1 MDLKDKKI
9 GVAFTGSF
17 CTLEKALLKLEEISN
32 VCGFV
37 QTIFSFNA
45 QKINSRFGVAKKFI
59 ERAETITKKNAILSI
74 EDAEHIGPL
83 NYLDILVIFPCT
95 KNTLAKLFNAISDT
109 PVLMA
114 AKAQLFNQKPIL
126 IFVSTNDALGNNMKN
141 IGLLLNSKNIY
152 FVPFSQDDYR
162 KKPNSIVSSSEF
174 LIPSIEKALDKVQI
188 QPVILQ

>member
-1 MDLKDKKI
+1 MNLKDKKI
-9 GVAFTGSF
+9 GIAFTGSF
-17 CTLEKALLKLEEISN
+17 CTFEKALLKLEEISN
-32 VCGFV
+32 VCDFV

-59 ERAETITKKNAILSI
+59 ERAEKITKKRAILSI

-95 KNTLAKLFNAISDT
+95 GNTLAKLANAISDT
-109 PVLMA
+109 PVLIA
-114 AKAQLFNQKPIL
+114 AKAQLRNQKPIL

-162 KKPNSIVSSSEF
+162 KKPNSIVSSSKF
-174 LIPSIEKALDKVQI
+174 LIPSIGKALYKIQI
-188 QPVILQ
+188 QPVIL